1 MDAFKKSFSLSKL
14 LLYFA
19 CVAILGGFPP
29 ALAQTATQQSVSA
42 PKAYSQIQI
51 PIRMTW
57 EEIGKKVNNLL
68 QGIIYDEKINSGG
81 SDYQVKVW
89 KIEPIRISG
98 KAESLQ
104 SEAALRIN
112 IKGIYRTKVL
122 GMGVSQ
128 NIDQDIKVKLTLN
141 TKISIKPNWDI
152 QSKTQLTRYEWLETP
167 YFTIGFV
174 RIPISSIL
182 ESAIEEQKTA
192 ILKEIDKQLE
202 RNLKFKAQVENAW
215 KLFQTPFAT
224 SAWGEEKTW
233 LWFTPEAPEVSP
245 IEYLEEYLQV
255 NLKMQ
260 SLTEASLA
268 LNPQKTIPKKLPKPA
283 FTAEQ
288 PSPEVQLWVYGHT
301 DYATARSKA
310 LEVFSQAPYSFRKG
324 RYVVSVKDL
333 QFSQEGA
340 FFKIDLSL
348 SGTVE
353 GKVYLKGI
361 PVFNSKTKRFEIDQ
375 FSYDAEDAQ
384 IRVSKFMRWMFA
396 KKINRQIKEGF
407 EEAIE
412 AQVQDLKKDIAKS
425 LEQYAF
431 DEYSTLIGR
440 LDEFYFDNIQL
451 ENQVV
456 RVRAILKG
464 MFEIQLSNF

>member
-1 MDAFKKSFSLSKL
+1 MG
-14 LLYFA
+14 
-19 CVAILGGFPP
+19 VHQI
-29 ALAQTATQQSVSA
+29 ALAQKATSQDVSSS
-42 PKAYSQIQI
+42 KEHSQMQI

-57 EEIGKKVNNLL
+57 EEIAKKVNNLL
-68 QGIIYDEKINSGG
+68 QGVIYDEKISSGG

-89 KIEPIRISG
+89 KIEPIRVLG

-104 SEAALRIN
+104 SEASLRIN
-112 IKGIYRTKVL
+112 IKGIYRTKIMGV
-122 GMGVSQ
+122 GVSQ
-128 NIDQDIKVKLTLN
+128 NIDQDIKTRLTLN
-141 TKISIKPNWDI
+141 TKISITPTWDV

-167 YFTIGFV
+167 YFNIGFV

-182 ESAIEEQKTA
+182 ESAIEEQKTT

-202 RNLKFKAQVENAW
+202 RNLKFKAQIENAW
-215 KLFQTPFAT
+215 KLFQIPFAT
-224 SAWGEEKTW
+224 SEWGAEKTW
-233 LWFTPEAPEVSP
+233 LWFTPEAPAVSP

-255 NLKMQ
+255 SLKMQ
-260 SLTEASLA
+260 SVTEASLA
-268 LNPQKTIPKKLPKPA
+268 INPQKTMPKALPKPA
-283 FTAEQ
+283 FTEEK

-301 DYATARSKA
+301 DYATACSKA
-310 LEVFSQAPYSFRKG
+310 LEVFSKAPYSFRKG

-361 PVFNSKTKRFEIDQ
+361 PVFNLKTKRFEIDQ

-407 EEAIE
+407 EDALE

-425 LEQYAF
+425 LERYAF
-431 DEYSTLIGR
+431 DEYSTLFGK
-440 LDEFYFDNIQL
+440 LDEFYFDSIQL
-451 ENQVV
+451 ENQIV
-456 RVRAILKG
+456 RVRALLKG
-464 MFEIQLSNF
+464 MFEIQLANF

>member
-1 MDAFKKSFSLSKL
+1 MPKL
-14 LLYFA
+14 LFCL
-19 CVAILGGFPP
+19 VLVKMLGAFSFIF
-29 ALAQTATQQSVSA
+29 AQTAAPQSVSA
-42 PKAYSQIQI
+42 PQVHSQMQI

-57 EEIGKKVNNLL
+57 EEIAKKVNSLL

-81 SDYQVKVW
+81 GEYQVKVW
-89 KIEPIRISG
+89 KIEPIGISG

-104 SEAALRIN
+104 SEASLRIN
-112 IKGIYRTKVL
+112 IKGVYRTKVL
-122 GMGVSQ
+122 GLGVSQ
-128 NIDQDIKVKLTLN
+128 DIDQDIKVKLTLN
-141 TKISIKPNWDI
+141 TKINIKPTWDVE
-152 QSKTQLTRYEWLETP
+152 SKTQLTSYEWLETP

-182 ESAIEEQKTA
+182 ESAIEEQKAT

-202 RNLKFKAQVENAW
+202 KNLKFKTQIENAW

-224 SAWGEEKTW
+224 SEWGKEKTW
-233 LWFTPEAPEVSP
+233 LWFSPEAPTVSP

-255 NLKMQ
+255 VLKMQ
-260 SLTEASLA
+260 AITEASLA
-268 LNPQKTIPKKLPKPA
+268 VNPQKTTLKKLPKPT
-283 FTAEQ
+283 FTKEI
-288 PSPEVQLWVYGHT
+288 PSPEAQLWVYGHT

-310 LEVFSQAPYSFRKG
+310 LEVFSKAPYSFRKG

-340 FFKIDLSL
+340 FFKIDLDL

-361 PVFNSKTKRFEIDQ
+361 PVFNPKTKRFEIDQ

-384 IRVSKFMRWMFA
+384 VRVSKFMRWMFA

-407 EEAIE
+407 EDALD

-440 LDEFYFDNIQL
+440 LDEFYFDSIQL

-464 MFEIQLSNF
+464 MFEIQLGNF